1 VGEVT
6 RRVLCAPRTTS
17 RKPLVLRDAIAE
29 APRAELPL
37 EQRAVATSE
46 RCACGNVYGDG
57 REVHQELRGG
67 ALVAFCEGC
76 A

>member
-1 VGEVT
+1 VKRGKAAEPPVET
-6 RRVLCAPRTTS
+6 TPTS
-17 RKPLVLRDAIAE
+17 RPARDAIAE